1 MLGDLNKDGFINAT
15 DLTLLQNYLLGIG
28 SISKGDAVL
37 ADLNFDG
44 IVDSFDLVVLRQKA
58 SK

>member
-1 MLGDLNKDGFINAT
+1 MHKVW
-15 DLTLLQNYLLGIG
+15 LLGNG
-28 SISKGDAVL
+28 SISKGDSVL

-44 IVDSFDLVVLRQKA
+44 VVDSFDLVVLRQKA

>member
-1 MLGDLNKDGFINAT
+1 MLGDLNKDGTINAT
-15 DLTLLQNYLLGIG
+15 DLTLLKNYLLGNG
-28 SISKGDAVL
+28 SISQGDAVL

-44 IVDSFDLVVLRQKA
+44 VVDSFDLVVLRQKA